1 VVDPGGKL
9 HDRNLFRGIF
19 HWKLQKESPP
29 DFGLPITKSHFTV
42 KGFIW
47 LECQRETTKKPN
59 IASEGLAA
67 LRRFQGVKEKVKF
80 TLEQTTKAQRGSRG
94 IALLFL

>member
-1 VVDPGGKL
+1 MVDPWGKR

-19 HWKLQKESPP
+19 LWKLQKESPP

-47 LECQRETTKKPN
+47 LECQRKTTKKSD
-59 IASEGLAA
+59 IADEGLAA
-67 LRRFQGVKEKVKF
+67 LRRIQGVKEKVKF
-80 TLEQTTKAQRGSRG
+80 TLEQTTNAQRGSRG
-94 IALLFL
+94 IALIFL